1 MKIVKEYYRD
11 FIGVLAHKRAELNTE
26 IKALEHA
33 FKRED
38 YDECDRYEYASL
50 KNDFHYYT
58 KIQTFFMET
67 ERWTEFANL
76 ETLSLYTQV
85 IEQNYNAITEYSK
98 AILPVD
104 GGETIGVTQKEWN
117 EIETARYTLR
127 ETMVAWLAFIEF
139 CEHAHMN
146 KEVA

>member
-1 MKIVKEYYRD
+1 MKIVKEFYRD
-11 FIGVLAHKRAELNTE
+11 FIGTLAHKRAELNTE

-33 FKRED
+33 FERED
-38 YDECDRYEYASL
+38 HDECDCYEYASL

-76 ETLSLYTQV
+76 ETLSLYAKV
-85 IEQNYNAITEYSK
+85 IEQNYNAINEYSK

-104 GGETIGVTQKEWN
+104 GGETIGVTQEEWN
-117 EIETARYTLR
+117 EIETARYALR
-127 ETMVAWLAFIEF
+127 EKMIAWLEFAAF
-139 CEHAHMN
+139 CEHAHIN